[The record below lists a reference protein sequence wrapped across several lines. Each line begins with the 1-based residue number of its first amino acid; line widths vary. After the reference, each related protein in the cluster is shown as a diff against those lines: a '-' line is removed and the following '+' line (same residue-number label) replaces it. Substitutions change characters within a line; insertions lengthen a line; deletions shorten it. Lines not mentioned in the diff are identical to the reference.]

1 MPRELVLKRLFFK
14 YCWTTLHML
23 YTETGTKVLEE
34 AMGRI
39 VFLVS
44 DSVSDCCT
52 PAGSNIVF
60 IGVCTL

>member
-1 MPRELVLKRLFFK
+1 
-14 YCWTTLHML
+14 ML
-23 YTETGTKVLEE
+23 YTETGIKVLEE

-39 VFLVS
+39 VFLIS

>member
-1 MPRELVLKRLFFK
+1 
-14 YCWTTLHML
+14 ML
-23 YTETGTKVLEE
+23 YTKTGIKMLVE

-39 VFLVS
+39 VFS
-44 DSVSDCCT
+44 DSVSYCCT